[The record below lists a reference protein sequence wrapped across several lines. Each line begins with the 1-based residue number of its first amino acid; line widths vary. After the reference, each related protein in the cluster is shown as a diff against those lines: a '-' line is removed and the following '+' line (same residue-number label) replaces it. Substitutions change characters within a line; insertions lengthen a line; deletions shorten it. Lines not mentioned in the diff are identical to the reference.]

1 MSESDNQGQNSN
13 PTDDADESTAT
24 NGVRPD
30 GDAHAAALIGD
41 VAALVNS
48 DRDSH
53 GDAVA
58 QQEAA
63 ATAWTWYLGIHDKL
77 QAGTQITG
85 ADVARLMTLLKI
97 SRGGIGAYD
106 IDHDRDGVGYMG
118 IAGACAV
125 SEGAADRDE
134 LTRGDGE
141 QSLRTDGG
149 GFDITLDRTFVRADD
164 GPEEVW
170 KASVDNADAYNE
182 VGSSTAS
189 GALHALAQE
198 FRDKF
203 RESGVEPTE
212 VDR

>member
-1 MSESDNQGQNSN
+1 MSETTSTHGE
-13 PTDDADESTAT
+13 TREKDDGRSTADEHEL
-24 NGVRPD
+24 RPD

-63 ATAWTWYLGIHDKL
+63 AQAWTWYLGIHDKL
-77 QAGTQITG
+77 QAGTKITG

-125 SEGAADRDE
+125 QEGAADRED
-134 LTRGDGE
+134 LTRGEGVDG
-141 QSLRTDGG
+141 
-149 GFDITLDRTFVRADD
+149 
-164 GPEEVW
+164 
-170 KASVDNADAYNE
+170 
-182 VGSSTAS
+182 
-189 GALHALAQE
+189 
-198 FRDKF
+198 
-203 RESGVEPTE
+203 
-212 VDR
+212 

>member
-1 MSESDNQGQNSN
+1 MQETNS
-13 PTDDADESTAT
+13 THGETREKDGGKSTAT

-77 QAGTQITG
+77 QAGTTITG

-125 SEGAADRDE
+125 QEGAADRDE
-134 LTRGDGE
+134 LTRGDG
-141 QSLRTDGG
+141 G
-149 GFDITLDRTFVRADD
+149 
-164 GPEEVW
+164 
-170 KASVDNADAYNE
+170 
-182 VGSSTAS
+182 VG
-189 GALHALAQE
+189 
-198 FRDKF
+198 R
-203 RESGVEPTE
+203 
-212 VDR
+212 